1 MFMIYNNKK
10 DSLKFSLSKVSI
22 FRKLPQY
29 NQYLYMQNVMLTNAT
44 KKKKKKDNTA
54 ELLN

>member
-10 DSLKFSLSKVSI
+10 DSLNFSLSKVSI

-29 NQYLYMQNVMLTNAT
+29 NQYLYMQNVMITNAT
-44 KKKKKKDNTA
+44 KKKKKDNTA